1 MVQSPGQL
9 QDEILTAHRFY
20 LGLTLEG
27 QNDAN
32 CFFLECQGFK
42 RTQEVIEISEVTSQT
57 WGTKGQSK
65 GQVVRTKLP
74 SNPKSGNLILRRG
87 TTKSMD
93 FWNWFEK
100 VQQGKWSEQ
109 RRLVALSIYN
119 QANQEVAR
127 FELAGAWPA
136 SYKIADVN
144 ARSHDI
150 EIEEVEVAF
159 EEFKRVK

>member
-1 MVQSPGQL
+1 MVQSPDQL

-27 QNDAN
+27 QNSTD

-42 RTQEVIEISEVTSQT
+42 RTQDAIEISEVTFQ
-57 WGTKGQSK
+57 KGQSK
-65 GQVVRTKLP
+65 GQVVTTKLP
-74 SNPKSGNLILRRG
+74 GNVKSGNLTLRRG
-87 TTKSMD
+87 ITKSMD

-119 QANQEVAR
+119 QGNQEVAR

-159 EEFKRVK
+159 EGFKRVK

>member
-1 MVQSPGQL
+1 MVQSASRIP
-9 QDEILTAHRFY
+9 EVLTAHRFY
-20 LGLTLEG
+20 LELTLEG

-57 WGTKGQSK
+57 WGTQGQSK
-65 GQVVRTKLP
+65 GQVVITKLP
-74 SNPKSGNLILRRG
+74 SNPKSGNLTLRRG
-87 TTKSMD
+87 TTNSMD

-100 VQQGKWSEQ
+100 VEKGNWSQQ

-127 FELAGAWPA
+127 FELAGAWPT